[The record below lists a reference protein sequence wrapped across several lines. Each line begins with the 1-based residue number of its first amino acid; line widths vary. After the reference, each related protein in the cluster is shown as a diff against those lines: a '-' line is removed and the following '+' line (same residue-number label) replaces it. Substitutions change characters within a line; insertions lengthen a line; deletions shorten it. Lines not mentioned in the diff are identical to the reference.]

1 MNKKQLLF
9 VAKKLL
15 KMRGGMKEAAAH
27 EIKEKMDKHILA
39 LRAKHILALT
49 YKNKYDEWKEKGD
62 TGV

>member
-1 MNKKQLLF
+1 
-9 VAKKLL
+9 
-15 KMRGGMKEAAAH
+15 MKEAAAH